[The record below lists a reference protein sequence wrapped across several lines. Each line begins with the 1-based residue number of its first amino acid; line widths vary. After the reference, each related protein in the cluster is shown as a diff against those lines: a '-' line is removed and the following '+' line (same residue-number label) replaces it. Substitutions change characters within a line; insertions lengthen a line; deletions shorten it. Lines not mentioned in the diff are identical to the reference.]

1 MTYDD
6 VLECMA
12 AIHQAKNIAY
22 GSAYNLAPGLLGIEA
37 HVGIMVCKT
46 NTGPADRPRG
56 W

>member
-6 VLECMA
+6 VLEPVA
-12 AIHQAKNIAY
+12 EIPQARDIEY
-22 GSAYNLAPGLLGIEA
+22 GSAYNLAPGLFGIPA

-46 NTGPADRPRG
+46 NTGPADGPRG